1 MMCSVGGESGCVGQS
16 AGSPEICRN
25 CQVCSR
31 VGSYGVV
38 GRLATLVDCIFF
50 FFLNVWLVSLIYYS
64 ISK

>member
-50 FFLNVWLVSLIYYS
+50 FFFFFF
-64 ISK
+64 